1 MNLSVSPRLILV
13 TIEEL
18 ASSRMR
24 LKIANLLS
32 SRPAT
37 LSELSALTDMSVQG
51 VLKHLKKIADQGIL
65 KEESMKGGR
74 YLRQRKLYSIERRKV
89 ADYSEGDLLVA
100 MVGMAV
106 KEPPLK
112 VKNPYEELDWLAKD
126 IMILRRR
133 ARELSHRMQRVL
145 EEVTEDEA
153 RISAL
158 VDGLSLAPDE
168 KQIAYLI
175 FTEDTPERVAAILRD
190 YYGCAD
196 PEVAMK
202 AVNDRIRRGRN

>member
-1 MNLSVSPRLILV
+1 MKLSVSLAFVLV

-18 ASSRMR
+18 ATSRMR

-37 LSELSALTDMSVQG
+37 LSELSALTDMSVPG

-65 KEESMKGGR
+65 KEEGMKGGR
-74 YLRQRKLYSIERRKV
+74 YLKQRKLYSIERRKV
-89 ADYSEGDLLVA
+89 ADYSEGELLVA
-100 MVGMAV
+100 AVGVSM
-106 KEPPLK
+106 KEPPRR
-112 VKNPYEELDWLAKD
+112 VKDPYDELDWLAKD
-126 IMILRRR
+126 IIILRRR

-145 EEVTEDEA
+145 EEVTEDES

-158 VDGLSLAPDE
+158 VEGLSLAPDE

-175 FTEDTPERVAAILRD
+175 FTEDTPERVAGVLRD
-190 YYGCAD
+190 HYGCAD
-196 PEVAMK
+196 PEAAMK
-202 AVNDRIRRGRN
+202 AVDERIRRGRN